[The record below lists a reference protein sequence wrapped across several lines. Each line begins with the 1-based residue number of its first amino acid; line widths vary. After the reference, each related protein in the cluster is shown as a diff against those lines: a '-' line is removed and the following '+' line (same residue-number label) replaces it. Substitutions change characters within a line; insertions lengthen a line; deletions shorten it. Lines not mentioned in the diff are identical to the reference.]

1 MMKNKGKSKGVLESI
16 LSLLKIFIGGIIG
29 FISGGFY
36 LPPLY
41 GLLLW
46 ILAIAVIVIL
56 FRFLLGLEDHPLKL
70 SLMHGT
76 FASFISFVFIW
87 ALMIGP

>member
-1 MMKNKGKSKGVLESI
+1 MMKNKKISKGVLESV
-16 LSLLKIFIGGIIG
+16 LSLLKILMGGVIG

-41 GLLLW
+41 GLFLW
-46 ILAIAVIVIL
+46 IITISILVIL

-76 FASFISFVFIW
+76 FASFILFVFIW